1 MCATMLGANHGLV
14 SFASL
19 VMGVGVVKEQCLENN
34 FFNEFSVILHYFSF
48 KL

>member
-1 MCATMLGANHGLV
+1 MLGAKNGLV

-19 VMGVGVVKEQCLENN
+19 VMGVGVVKDQCFEIN
-34 FFNEFSVILHYFSF
+34 FFNEFSVILQYFSF